1 MNFPNLPKDVKYILD
16 TLHKNGYEGYIVG
29 GCVRDAIMG
38 IPPHDWDMTTSAKP
52 EEVKKLFSHT
62 FDTGIKHGTVTVVLN
77 KENYEITTYRIEG
90 GYDDCRHPNDVS
102 FTTDLHEDLLRRDFT
117 MNAIAYNEEE
127 GYVDIFGGIGD
138 IGKKT
143 IKGVGE
149 ADERFKEDA
158 LRMLRAVRFSAQLG
172 FDIEEKTE
180 KALMENCGLI
190 EKISAERIREETTK
204 LFLSKYTQK
213 AVLLWET
220 GLLQHISKE
229 IAASLKGNE
238 EEFLQSLEKAEKNV
252 SVLFALFLRFL
263 PCGRVVPAMR
273 GLKFDVKTIKETECI
288 CRYFHKAVV
297 PERKEI
303 RKFASEVGENFALV
317 LKAKY
322 ACGDDNAQKAMDI
335 YKNILEKGE
344 CLYIKDLAV
353 SGNDIKSI
361 GIENGKEVGAMLKFA
376 LETVLDEPQ
385 MNEKQKLMEALKNRL
400 GM

>member
-1 MNFPNLPKDVKYILD
+1 MNFPNIPEDVKYILD

-138 IGKKT
+138 IAKKT

-172 FDIEEKTE
+172 FNIEEKTE
-180 KALMENCGLI
+180 EALRENCGLI

-213 AVLLWET
+213 AALLWET
-220 GLLQHISKE
+220 GLLQRISKE
-229 IAASLKGNE
+229 IDTSLKGHE
-238 EEFLQSLEKAEKNV
+238 EEFLKSLKNAEKNV

-263 PCGRVVPAMR
+263 PCERVVPAMR
-273 GLKFDVKTIKETECI
+273 GLKFDVK
-288 CRYFHKAVV
+288 
-297 PERKEI
+297 
-303 RKFASEVGENFALV
+303 
-317 LKAKY
+317 
-322 ACGDDNAQKAMDI
+322 
-335 YKNILEKGE
+335 
-344 CLYIKDLAV
+344 
-353 SGNDIKSI
+353 I
-361 GIENGKEVGAMLKFA
+361 GRAHV
-376 LETVLDEPQ
+376 
-385 MNEKQKLMEALKNRL
+385 
-400 GM
+400 

>member
-138 IGKKT
+138 IAKKT

-180 KALMENCGLI
+180 EAP
-190 EKISAERIREETTK
+190 
-204 LFLSKYTQK
+204 FL
-213 AVLLWET
+213 
-220 GLLQHISKE
+220 
-229 IAASLKGNE
+229 
-238 EEFLQSLEKAEKNV
+238 
-252 SVLFALFLRFL
+252 
-263 PCGRVVPAMR
+263 
-273 GLKFDVKTIKETECI
+273 
-288 CRYFHKAVV
+288 
-297 PERKEI
+297 
-303 RKFASEVGENFALV
+303 
-317 LKAKY
+317 
-322 ACGDDNAQKAMDI
+322 
-335 YKNILEKGE
+335 
-344 CLYIKDLAV
+344 
-353 SGNDIKSI
+353 
-361 GIENGKEVGAMLKFA
+361 
-376 LETVLDEPQ
+376 
-385 MNEKQKLMEALKNRL
+385 
-400 GM
+400 

>member
-138 IGKKT
+138 IAKKT

-180 KALMENCGLI
+180 EALRENCGLI

-229 IAASLKGNE
+229 IDASLKGHE
-238 EEFLQSLEKAEKNV
+238 EEFLQSLKNAEKNV

-263 PCGRVVPAMR
+263 PYEKVVPAMR

-288 CRYFHKAVV
+288 CRYFHREVI

-303 RKFASEVGENFALV
+303 RKFASEAGENFALV

-322 ACGDDNAQKAMDI
+322 ACGDDNAKKAMDI
-335 YKNILEKGE
+335 YKDILEKGE
-344 CLYIKDLAV
+344 CLYIKDLAI
-353 SGNDIKSI
+353 SGNDIKSL
-361 GIENGKEVGAMLKFA
+361 GVENGKEVGAMLKFA
-376 LETVLDEPQ
+376 LETVLDEPH
-385 MNEKQKLMEALKNRL
+385 MNEKHKLMEAVKNRL

>member
-1 MNFPNLPKDVKYILD
+1 MNFPNIPEDVKYILD

-138 IGKKT
+138 IAKKT

-172 FDIEEKTE
+172 FNIEEKTE
-180 KALMENCGLI
+180 EALRENCGLI

-213 AVLLWET
+213 AALLWET
-220 GLLQHISKE
+220 GLLQRISKE
-229 IAASLKGNE
+229 IDTSLKGHE
-238 EEFLQSLEKAEKNV
+238 EEFLKSLKNAEKNV

-263 PCGRVVPAMR
+263 PCERVVPAMR

-288 CRYFHKAVV
+288 CRYFYREAVS
-297 PERKEI
+297 ERKEI
-303 RKFASEVGENFALV
+303 RKFASEVGENFVLV

-322 ACGDDNAQKAMDI
+322 ACGDDNAKKAMDI
-335 YKNILEKGE
+335 YKDILEKGE
-344 CLYIKDLAV
+344 CLYIKDLAI
-353 SGNDIKSI
+353 SGNDIKSL
-361 GIENGKEVGAMLKFA
+361 GVENGKEVGAMLKFA
-376 LETVLDEPQ
+376 LETVLEEPQ
-385 MNEKQKLMEALKNRL
+385 MNEKEKLMEAVKSRL

>member
-38 IPPHDWDMTTSAKP
+38 IHPHDWDMTTSAKP

-138 IGKKT
+138 IAQKT

-180 KALMENCGLI
+180 KALRENCGLI

-213 AVLLWET
+213 AALLWET

-229 IAASLKGNE
+229 IDTSLKGHE
-238 EEFLQSLEKAEKNV
+238 EEFLQSLENAEKNV

-263 PCGRVVPAMR
+263 PCERVVPAMR

-288 CRYFHKAVV
+288 CRYFHKAFV

-322 ACGDDNAQKAMDI
+322 ACGDDNAKKAMDI
-335 YKNILEKGE
+335 YKDILEKGE

-385 MNEKQKLMEALKNRL
+385 MNEKQKLMEAVKNRL
-400 GM
+400 GI